1 MLKLALRN
9 ILRQKARSAMTLAAI
24 LFGVIGLILSGG
36 FIQDLFVQLGEATI
50 HSQLGHAQIFRKGY
64 FEAGSRSPEK
74 YWIPDPSHI
83 KGLVAKLPE
92 VEDVMA
98 RLAFSG
104 LLNNGRTDWPIIGE
118 GVEPSAENRLGTFV
132 QIKSGRLLDERDKD
146 AVLIGQGVA
155 QSLDLN
161 PGDSV
166 TLLVNTPEGALNTAD
181 LVVVGVFHSFSSEY
195 DARAIRIPLAT
206 AQALF
211 GTRGAN
217 AIVVSLKRTA
227 DTNLVAGLLSG
238 RFVPQ
243 GLDVRT
249 WTQLSDFYEKTVE
262 LYQRQFGVLQFIVL
276 FMVLLSVVNTV
287 NMSTFER
294 IGEFGTMR
302 AVGNTGRDIMRLI
315 LLENALLG
323 LVGSLV
329 GVLLGYGLARLIS
342 HYGIPMPPPPNA
354 NVGYIAHIQVIPGVM
369 LTAFLVGLL
378 ATVGAALLPARR
390 VARIPVV
397 DALRQNV

>member
-74 YWIPDPSHI
+74 YWISDPGHV

-227 DTNLVAGLLSG
+227 DTSLVAGLLSG

-369 LTAFLVGLL
+369 L
-378 ATVGAALLPARR
+378 
-390 VARIPVV
+390 
-397 DALRQNV
+397 

>member
-74 YWIPDPSHI
+74 YWISDPGHV

-227 DTNLVAGLLSG
+227 DTSLVAGLLSG

-369 LTAFLVGLL
+369 LTAFLVGLF